1 MADYKILVSKRGEH
15 GLDRIR
21 DNNTL
26 KRIVRKIDE
35 LANNPRPLGVRK
47 ITGSDIDYRIRMGD
61 YRIIYQINEAQKVVE
76 IIGIGH
82 RKEIYKK
89 L

>member
-1 MADYKILVSKRGEH
+1 MAGYKILVGKRAER
-15 GLDRIR
+15 GLESIK
-21 DNNTL
+21 DNTIL
-26 KRIVRKIDE
+26 RRLIRKIDE
-35 LANNPRPLGVRK
+35 LANNPRQLGVRK

-61 YRIIYQINEAQKVVE
+61 YRIIYQINDAQKVVE